1 LLVTTIGDAPSRA
14 IRGGGV
20 SRDDGPSR
28 DDATPRFLLTDTR
41 RDILGPAVDDRSR
54 LAVR

>member
-41 RDILGPAVDDRSR
+41 RDILGPAVHDRSR